1 MRPCFAS
8 GSEPFVRFGG
18 LRLGARLC
26 DCSGDRHGYCC
37 SLNERKREQVSWSFL
52 LPVFASYIFGFDKV
66 VQVFY
71 FFLCFWKLK
80 FFLMYMLYMWHE
92 VLQVSMVFQVSFVLR
107 SGTPWLPRDLALQ
120 KISEIRRL
128 GKPCASVKPAFAEP
142 RCSLNETL
150 TSRRLLSTT
159 IIFFAATASEP

>member
-71 FFLCFWKLK
+71 FFCVFESWSFFSCICCICDMKFCKFLWFSKWVLCLGLEHRDCPVTWHFRRYRKSGGLGSLVPASNPPLLNRGVP
-80 FFLMYMLYMWHE
+80 LMRLW
-92 VLQVSMVFQVSFVLR
+92 
-107 SGTPWLPRDLALQ
+107 PRED
-120 KISEIRRL
+120 S
-128 GKPCASVKPAFAEP
+128 
-142 RCSLNETL
+142 
-150 TSRRLLSTT
+150 
-159 IIFFAATASEP
+159 